1 MCVGFLGFATH
12 GTMQSVLN
20 QLQAARFFGHR
31 ISVRVSR
38 DSQPCAAAPK
48 AQPKALMRSVGTQT
62 AGPMV
67 ATMATQT
74 ESPPA
79 EEEKELYPSPSPPGP
94 LAPATKA
101 EGEEG
106 SLTEAA
112 PAEEGEEG
120 SLAEEVPTEHVSP
133 TEPANSP
140 TVSSN
145 YEEEPT
151 MLVDEETRLK
161 LPLLAERMQVKQ
173 ELAEA
178 KHEMED
184 VKRELEK
191 EEKMECAP
199 VVSPKGE
206 SKDFSSEGSY
216 SSSESH

>member
-79 EEEKELYPSPSPPGP
+79 EEENELYPSPSPPGP

-106 SLTEAA
+106 GTKLTLDLHWMWYLHRYS
-112 PAEEGEEG
+112 EGEVKSRYLQYP
-120 SLAEEVPTEHVSP
+120 SLDHI
-133 TEPANSP
+133 
-140 TVSSN
+140 
-145 YEEEPT
+145 
-151 MLVDEETRLK
+151 
-161 LPLLAERMQVKQ
+161 QVK
-173 ELAEA
+173 
-178 KHEMED
+178 K
-184 VKRELEK
+184 EK
-191 EEKMECAP
+191 
-199 VVSPKGE
+199 
-206 SKDFSSEGSY
+206 
-216 SSSESH
+216 